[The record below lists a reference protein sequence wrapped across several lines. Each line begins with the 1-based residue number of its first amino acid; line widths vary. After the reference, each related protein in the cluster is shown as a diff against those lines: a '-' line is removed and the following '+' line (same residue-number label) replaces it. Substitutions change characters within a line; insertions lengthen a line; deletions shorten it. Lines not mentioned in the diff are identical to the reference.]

1 MVERPRYQLSV
12 PIEQIGVVRGED
24 YSGSYDAAIGALGDV
39 NERVTRTLY
48 EISEAK
54 GKEAGFQAV
63 KFNPDGTVRPIEL
76 RTPSTLFN
84 RAFNEAATRSY
95 LAAVEND
102 VRGAMAEAAQQHAFD
117 PDGFE
122 AWASAYVP
130 TAAADATPELRG
142 TIEAMARDL
151 AQRTGLGIADAK
163 FQLDRENGFRE
174 QGVLVE
180 NLMGDLHHRIRHDPN
195 DPEIGAIRAR
205 IVAEAENM
213 AAAYPD
219 LMTPERLEAVRDG
232 LVIVEQGASLE
243 REAIAAFQRGGAG
256 AAYSLINRWANDPA
270 NPIRDPDQ
278 RNQAASGVLA
288 QIRRL
293 QAARQRQPASGNAVT
308 RAKMY
313 DLNPGGD
320 RRSSSRSRPTRRR
333 SGRRGDRTVAP
344 GPDQQG
350 TSGRDRE
357 PRRGQ
362 LAGGVV
368 DRYGRDSK
376 RSIRRIVAG
385 LAATSALPR
394 ARLRATGDRPAH
406 PDHGGF
412 GQRPDRAGDRSPMI
426 DPWDLDGTGGR
437 SYQIGRGRDRLCG
450 TAA

>member
-288 QIRRL
+288 QIGRL
-293 QAARQRQPASGNAVT
+293 QAARNASGSGNRRLTPGET
-308 RAKMY
+308 RC
-313 DLNPGGD
+313 
-320 RRSSSRSRPTRRR
+320 T
-333 SGRRGDRTVAP
+333 
-344 GPDQQG
+344 
-350 TSGRDRE
+350 
-357 PRRGQ
+357 
-362 LAGGVV
+362 
-368 DRYGRDSK
+368 
-376 RSIRRIVAG
+376 I
-385 LAATSALPR
+385 
-394 ARLRATGDRPAH
+394 
-406 PDHGGF
+406 
-412 GQRPDRAGDRSPMI
+412 
-426 DPWDLDGTGGR
+426 
-437 SYQIGRGRDRLCG
+437 
-450 TAA
+450 